1 MTGAALLPLKLLKKR
16 ADPLLIEHFYRE
28 LMLLKPM
35 AQLGYHVKL
44 VLDGP
49 RRIPLFVQSLRDGV
63 RVGG

>member
-1 MTGAALLPLKLLKKR
+1 MTGAALLLLKLLKKR

-28 LMLLKPM
+28 LMLLEPM

-44 VLDGP
+44 VVDGP
-49 RRIPLFVQSLRDGV
+49 KRITLLVQSPRDGV